1 MHSNDIRFYKY
12 MSPESAIAS
21 LASGAMRW
29 PIPKLLNDPFEFPV
43 SMDFKFTGE
52 KIANALTK
60 KFVTMA

>member
-1 MHSNDIRFYKY
+1 